1 VGRLVAGARASQS
14 SGDSI
19 WGGGEEKDSLKEELH
34 SGAWCAGRCA
44 SGGGGLPMVDGTVG
58 EVI

>member
-14 SGDSI
+14 GGDSI

-44 SGGGGLPMVDGTVG
+44 SGGAGGSSDG
-58 EVI
+58 